1 MINTEPFNRPHKER
15 LWPNYVFRAMSQTT
29 GLPPLQCWQCKISII
44 NWWLNKDNIP
54 FPRRTHRLWSWSFST
69 AIFIRPQLAEQTMP
83 PAGPVALVACLAPS
97 REKNKTKKNNTY
109 LVSCSTSFLFLTPF
123 TSVLFGFCG
132 AHAEN
137 RKLAGQHFFHSQ
149 RRTDVGLEWCSTAL
163 CVL

>member
-1 MINTEPFNRPHKER
+1 MNTEPFNRPHKER

-29 GLPPLQCWQCKISII
+29 GLPPLQCWQCQISII

-97 REKNKTKKNNTY
+97 REKKTKKQNTY
-109 LVSCSTSFLFLTPF
+109 LVSCSASFLFLPPSPASSLVSVVPMLKIENQLASTFFWRPKNWCWLGVMLSTP
-123 TSVLFGFCG
+123 
-132 AHAEN
+132 
-137 RKLAGQHFFHSQ
+137 
-149 RRTDVGLEWCSTAL
+149 L